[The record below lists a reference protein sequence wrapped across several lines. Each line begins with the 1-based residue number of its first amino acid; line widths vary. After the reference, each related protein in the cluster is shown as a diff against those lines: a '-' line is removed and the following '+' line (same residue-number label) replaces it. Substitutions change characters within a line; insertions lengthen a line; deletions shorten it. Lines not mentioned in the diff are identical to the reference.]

1 MKHLRTALLA
11 LLFFTVLTGI
21 VYPFVVLGLARA
33 LFPHRA
39 AGSMVGR
46 GGSVFG
52 SALIGQGFA
61 SPAYFHGRPSAGNW
75 DAANSGGSNFGPTN
89 PKLLAQVGERVA
101 AVQAEN
107 NLPDSVSVP
116 ADLVL
121 ASASGLDPDIS
132 PAAALLQV
140 GRVAAARAADSA
152 VVRRLVLR
160 HTTRPFLG
168 TFGPARVNVL
178 LLNLALD
185 SVAPPPLR

>member
-11 LLFFTVLTGI
+11 LVFFTVLTGI
-21 VYPFVVLGLARA
+21 VYPLVVTGLVRA

-39 AGSMVGR
+39 GGSMVGR
-46 GGSVFG
+46 GGTVVG

-61 SPAYFHGRPSAGNW
+61 SPAYFHGRPSAANW
-75 DAANSGGSNFGPTN
+75 DATNSGGSNLGPTN
-89 PKLLAQVGERVA
+89 PKLLAQATERVA
-101 AVQAEN
+101 SVRSEN
-107 NLPDSVSVP
+107 SLPDSASVP

-121 ASASGLDPDIS
+121 ASASGLDPDLS

-140 GRVAAARAADSA
+140 GRVAAARAADSVA
-152 VVRRLVLR
+152 VRRLVLR
-160 HTTRPFLG
+160 HTIRPFLG
-168 TFGPARVNVL
+168 AFGPARVNVL

>member
-1 MKHLRTALLA
+1 MKHLRTALLG
-11 LLFFTVLTGI
+11 LVFFTVLTGI
-21 VYPFVVLGLARA
+21 VYPLVVTGIARV
-33 LFPHRA
+33 LFPRRA

-46 GGSVFG
+46 GGSVLG

-61 SPAYFHGRPSAGNW
+61 SSAYFHGRPSAGNW
-75 DAANSGGSNFGPTN
+75 DAANSGGSNLGPTN
-89 PKLLAQVGERVA
+89 PKLIAQTGERVA
-101 AVQAEN
+101 AVRAEN
-107 NLPDSVSVP
+107 GLPYNSRVP

-152 VVRRLVLR
+152 VVRALVLR
-160 HTTRPFLG
+160 HTIRPFLG
-168 TFGPARVNVL
+168 AFGPARVNVL